1 MIKTF
6 LKLHKSALK
15 SKGLRDA
22 FLGTVF
28 AFEDSESGEFCGTC
42 ARHIMV
48 GNVPRLCLNNGLRFP
63 IIPACLTDLTCL

>member
-6 LKLHKSALK
+6 FKLHKAALK
-15 SKGLRDA
+15 AKGLRD
-22 FLGTVF
+22 

-48 GNVPRLCLNNGLRFP
+48 GSVPPLYLNNGLRFP
-63 IIPACLTDLTCL
+63 IIPACLVDLTCL